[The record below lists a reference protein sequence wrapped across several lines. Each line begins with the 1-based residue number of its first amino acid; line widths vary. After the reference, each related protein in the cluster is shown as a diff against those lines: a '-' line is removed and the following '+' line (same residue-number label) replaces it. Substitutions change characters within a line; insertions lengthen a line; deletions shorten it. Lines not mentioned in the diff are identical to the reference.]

1 MKAFLGVAT
10 VSAAMIVAVACGRS
24 EESKSS
30 EARTTSASLVAR
42 ASCDRSE
49 ESGSCEEYR
58 NGTSFGLEK
67 SLCEGYKGR
76 FTMTPCST
84 RGMVGSCRLG
94 EGEVKRYYDSR
105 YTADAARADCE
116 SDIVRGKFDR
126 S

>member
-24 EESKSS
+24 EEPKSS
-30 EARTTSASLVAR
+30 ETRTTSASLAAR
-42 ASCDRSE
+42 ASCDRTQ

-67 SLCEGYKGR
+67 SLCEGFKGR
-76 FTMTPCST
+76 FAMTPCST

-94 EGEVKRYYDSR
+94 DGEVKRYYASR
-105 YTADAARADCE
+105 FTSDEAKADCE
-116 SDIVRGKFDR
+116 SEIVRGTFDR
-126 S
+126 T